1 MDEACS
7 FRDFECGSGR
17 QVDAPSN
24 GFINAVMAAPTNSCS
39 RCQQYLRN
47 GTTHQIGCNAP
58 YKYIS
63 ISFLAEQLANEMWQA
78 DGTLKTIRHSPSL
91 LSIAEPCVQHP
102 EKLTSHTFGRRS
114 SLKLALGQREATH
127 LTVKEFRLS
136 VASCSACPPTSE
148 FRRVARHIHPSIPLI
163 VIENPASCPDRRG
176 GFPATH
182 WPDNKSVDVWV
193 AGCPA
198 LSTPCTRKQV
208 RADVRQCPERI

>member
-1 MDEACS
+1 M
-7 FRDFECGSGR
+7 
-17 QVDAPSN
+17 
-24 GFINAVMAAPTNSCS
+24 
-39 RCQQYLRN
+39 RN

-176 GFPATH
+176 DFPATH
-182 WPDNKSVDVWV
+182 WPHNKSVDVWV

-198 LSTPCTRKQV
+198 PSTPCTRKYKCALTSDSAQNAFSSSRRPACRLSV
-208 RADVRQCPERI
+208 SDCTLEWNSDVLAAGVPLPIA